1 MIRVFRKLLQL
12 LTKKQKSQSIALA
25 LIMLF
30 GGIMESLSVSLIM
43 PLVTAIMNEHTWSE
57 TWYAKI
63 ICGITRVSNHRSYI
77 IVLLIGLIIIFLL
90 KNTYLAW
97 EYYIQYSFATKCKYN
112 MQYKLL
118 SDYLHKPYV
127 FFLSSN
133 TGEIIRII
141 NGDTVQ
147 AFSVLENMLIF
158 FTEAIV
164 CIALGITIF
173 FMSPSI
179 SMGIILVLL
188 FEILLIAKIIRPI
201 MTRFG
206 ETQRK
211 ESAIAYQWMIQAL
224 DGIKTVRVSRNE
236 DYFLNKYATHFS
248 KANDI
253 DRIYNTLKNLP
264 RLIIEAFTI
273 CSVLGAMLVMIIH
286 GVEMSSLI
294 PILSAFVLAAMR
306 LLPSTNRISMVIN
319 QLPFLEGGLDNILN
333 ISKGLSNKNLIENRK
348 IESINNTT
356 ISFESEIKLDKVT
369 FSYPDSNKKILNE
382 VTLSIKPNQS
392 IGFIG
397 SSGGGKTTTVDVL
410 LGLLK
415 PVSGHVLV
423 DEKDINMNHNA
434 WLSHVAYI
442 PQQIFLID
450 ASIKENI
457 ALGIEKNKIDENKV
471 NEVIKEAQLEELIES
486 LPDRLETTV
495 GEQGVRLSGGQRQ
508 RIGIAR
514 ALYANADVLFFDE
527 ATSALD
533 TETEKAVMESIEN
546 LKEKKT
552 MIIIAHRLS
561 TLKNCDHVYRVENG
575 RIIEE
580 KNFEI

>member
-1 MIRVFRKLLQL
+1 
-12 LTKKQKSQSIALA
+12 
-25 LIMLF
+25 MLF

>member
-1 MIRVFRKLLQL
+1 MTRVLRKLLQL
-12 LTKKQKSQSIALA
+12 LTKKQKRQSIVLA

>member
-1 MIRVFRKLLQL
+1 MVRVFRKLLQL
-12 LTKKQKSQSIALA
+12 LTKKQKRQSIALA

>member
-1 MIRVFRKLLQL
+1 MTRVLRKLLQL
-12 LTKKQKSQSIALA
+12 LTKKQKRQSIVLA

-158 FTEAIV
+158 FTESIV

>member
-533 TETEKAVMESIEN
+533 TETEKAVME
-546 LKEKKT
+546 
-552 MIIIAHRLS
+552 
-561 TLKNCDHVYRVENG
+561 
-575 RIIEE
+575 
-580 KNFEI
+580 

>member
-158 FTEAIV
+158 FTESIV